1 MAFMGGSSF
10 AMAQSLMEGYIIPSP
25 VNLKRLSVEELRELL
40 FEIEKLLREK
50 RSLVIDPNDFP
61 ALRDRNQRVIKL
73 QSAQIAISNIL
84 QLKLKGRI

>member
-25 VNLKRLSVEELRELL
+25 VNLEELRELL

-73 QSAQIAISNIL
+73 QSAQVAISNIL

>member
-25 VNLKRLSVEELRELL
+25 VNLKRLTVEELRELL

-50 RSLVIDPNDFP
+50 EVL
-61 ALRDRNQRVIKL
+61 
-73 QSAQIAISNIL
+73 
-84 QLKLKGRI
+84 